1 LARSI
6 RIRVRK
12 KCQNRRDADR
22 RQLTEEF
29 HVSTRISNIR
39 KGPSR
44 REVGLMGLAL
54 ALGSG
59 RPAAWAQQPA
69 TSGLPPLIPRSA
81 IFGNPERVAV
91 QLSPDGRWLGWLAPS
106 NGVLNVFVA
115 PIADLA
121 AARAV
126 TASAKRPV
134 YGYFWAYDSRTIL
147 FIDDVAGD
155 ENLRVFAVDITTLAK
170 RDLTPLAG
178 VQAQVL
184 GVTPKHPTRIA
195 VGLNDRDPRWHDL
208 WHVDIATGERRLI
221 RENRD
226 QIAGH
231 LVDRDLVPLLVSR
244 SLADGGSVVYAV
256 RGEKLDTL
264 EPVLTVPFADS
275 LTTGPHHLTAD
286 GKGYYLVSS
295 IGRDRAALFRVDL
308 GTGAQSLVAEHAK
321 ADIDGMLVDP
331 KSLEVVAT
339 SATHVRQ
346 EWIGVD
352 QRAGADL
359 AWLKD
364 QIKADFGIA
373 SQTED
378 DRHWT
383 IAGASPERPAVY
395 YLFDRNERRLTRL
408 FTARPQLERYTLA
421 PMHGHIV
428 RSRDGLDLV
437 SYLTLPA
444 SERGTRPA
452 RPLPMVLNVH
462 GGPWHRDTY
471 GYDGEHQW
479 LANRGYAVLSV
490 NFRGSTG
497 FGKAFLNAGDLE
509 WGGRMHDDLI
519 DAVNWAVAAGIADKE
534 RVAILG
540 ASYGGYAALV
550 GATFTPEV
558 FRCAVSIVGVSN
570 LETFM
575 ASIPP
580 YWASFYENLA
590 RRVGDPRTDP
600 GRSLLKERSPL
611 TRAGAISKPLLIL
624 QGAND
629 PRVKQAESDQ
639 IVAAAKAR
647 GLPVSYV
654 LYPDEGHGFAV
665 PANRISSYAIIEAFL
680 AQHLGGARFEPIGDD
695 LKDST
700 LRVDGAGHV
709 PGLEVAL
716 KAR

>member
-1 LARSI
+1 
-6 RIRVRK
+6 
-12 KCQNRRDADR
+12 
-22 RQLTEEF
+22 LTEEF
-29 HVSTRISNIR
+29 PVTANIANTRN
-39 KGPSR
+39 GPSR
-44 REVGLMGLAL
+44 RDLGLVGLAL
-54 ALGSG
+54 ALGPARSLLG
-59 RPAAWAQQPA
+59 AAWAQQPA
-69 TSGLPPLIPRSA
+69 GPALPPLIPRSVL
-81 IFGNPERVAV
+81 FGNPERVSV
-91 QLSPDGRWLGWLAPS
+91 KLSPDGRSIAWLAPAD
-106 NGVLNVFVA
+106 GILNVFVA

-126 TASAKRPV
+126 TAATRRPI

-147 FIDDVAGD
+147 YIDDVAGD
-155 ENLRVFAVDITTLAK
+155 ENLRVFAVDVATLAK
-170 RDLTPLAG
+170 RDLTPMAG
-178 VQAQVL
+178 VKAQVL
-184 GVTPKHPTRIA
+184 GVTPRHPTRIA
-195 VGLNDRDPRWHDL
+195 VGLNDRDAAWHDL
-208 WHVDIATGERRLI
+208 WHIDIATGERRLV

-226 QIAGH
+226 RIAGY
-231 LVDRDLVPLLVSR
+231 LVDLDLAPRLVSR
-244 SLADGGSVVYAV
+244 SRPDGGAVVYAI

-264 EPVLTVPFADS
+264 EQVLTVPFADS
-275 LTTGPHHLTAD
+275 MTTGPHHLTAD
-286 GKGYYLVSS
+286 GKAYYLVSS
-295 IGRDRAALFRVDL
+295 IGRDRAALFRVEL
-308 GTGAQSLVAEHAK
+308 ATGAQTLVAEHAK
-321 ADIDGMLVDP
+321 ADIGGMLIDP
-331 KSLEVVAT
+331 KSLEVVAA

-346 EWIGVD
+346 EWIAVD
-352 QRAGADL
+352 PRAGADL
-359 AWLKD
+359 AWLKKR
-364 QIKADFGIA
+364 IKADFGIV

-378 DRHWT
+378 GRHWT
-383 IAGASPERPAVY
+383 VAGGSPELPAVF
-395 YLFDRNERRLTRL
+395 YLFDRSERLLTRL

-421 PMHGHIV
+421 PMHGRIL

-444 SERGTRPA
+444 NEPGPRPA
-452 RPLPMVLNVH
+452 RPLPLVLNVH

-471 GYDGEHQW
+471 GYDAEHQW

-509 WGGRMHDDLI
+509 WGRRMHDDLL
-519 DAVNWAVAAGIADKE
+519 DAVNWAVAEGIADNE
-534 RVAILG
+534 RVAIYG

-558 FRCAVSIVGVSN
+558 FRCAVGIVGISN

-580 YWASFYENLA
+580 YWTAFFENLA
-590 RRVGDPRTDP
+590 RRIGDPRTEA
-600 GRSLLKERSPL
+600 GRALLKARSPL
-611 TRAGAISKPLLIL
+611 TRAGAISRPLLIL

-654 LYPDEGHGFAV
+654 LYPDEGHGFVV
-665 PANRISSYAIIEAFL
+665 PANRISSYAIVEAFL

-695 LKDST
+695 LKAAN
-700 LRVDGAGHV
+700 LRVDGAAHV
-709 PGLEVAL
+709 PGLEAAL